1 MSKQTL
7 TLQEAKNDA
16 ESKWNT
22 AVGKLGDANDA
33 FNRAEEARREANVEA
48 ESAWLTWAKSCID
61 LGEEMF
67 KRRMKS
73 ARKRKR
79 WQRDRN
85 LWKFMCFAV
94 GRDPRD
100 ANYLSDGGI
109 NHDSKAWD
117 DWKKGASE
125 MGWLRDIDEEEYDQ
139 DTEDREWED
148 RYEEEVEGGYN
159 S

>member
-33 FNRAEEARREANVEA
+33 FNRAEEALREANVEA

-73 ARKRKR
+73 TRKRKR
-79 WQRDRN
+79 WQ
-85 LWKFMCFAV
+85 
-94 GRDPRD
+94 
-100 ANYLSDGGI
+100 
-109 NHDSKAWD
+109 
-117 DWKKGASE
+117 
-125 MGWLRDIDEEEYDQ
+125 
-139 DTEDREWED
+139 
-148 RYEEEVEGGYN
+148 
-159 S
+159 